1 MKIEHLGLFV
11 ADLEAAK
18 DFYTKY
24 FDGQAGPKYHNPRT
38 GFSSYFINL
47 AEGARLELCHKAD
60 LPQVA
65 TERLGLAYLAFSLGS
80 KEAVDAKVKE
90 LRAAGCDL
98 LSGPRITGDGC
109 YEAVVTDLEGN
120 LLELTTKK
128 RPGKFPASFWL
139 DLILRLKHPLG
150 PKEQGPLVLQLGLLV
165 ILLVRTSY

>member
-65 TERLGLAYLAFSLGS
+65 TERLGLAHLAFSLGS
-80 KEAVDAKVKE
+80 K
-90 LRAAGCDL
+90 
-98 LSGPRITGDGC
+98 
-109 YEAVVTDLEGN
+109 EAVVTDLEGN

-128 RPGKFPASFWL
+128 RPGKIPASFWL

-150 PKEQGPLVLQLGLLV
+150 PKEQGPLALQLGLLV

>member
-24 FDGQAGPKYHNPRT
+24 FNGQAGPKYHNPRT

-47 AEGARLELCHKAD
+47 AEGARLELCHKTD

-65 TERLGLAYLAFSLGS
+65 TERLGLAHLAFSLGS

-98 LSGPRITGDGC
+98 LSGPRITGDGY
-109 YEAVVTDLEGN
+109 YEAVVTDLEDN

-139 DLILRLKHPLG
+139 DLILRLKRPLG

-165 ILLVRTSY
+165 ILLVRTSC

>member
-18 DFYTKY
+18 DFYSQY
-24 FDGQAGPKYHNPRT
+24 FGGQAGPKYHNPRT

-65 TERLGLAYLAFSLGS
+65 TERLGLAHLAFSLGS
-80 KEAVDAKVKE
+80 K
-90 LRAAGCDL
+90 
-98 LSGPRITGDGC
+98 
-109 YEAVVTDLEGN
+109 EAVVTDLEGN

-150 PKEQGPLVLQLGLLV
+150 PKEQGPLVLQLGLFV
-165 ILLVRTSY
+165 ILLVRTSC

>member
-11 ADLEAAK
+11 SDLVAAK

-47 AEGARLELCHKAD
+47 AEGARLELYHKAD

-65 TERLGLAYLAFSLGS
+65 TERLGLAHLAFNLGS
-80 KEAVDAKVKE
+80 K
-90 LRAAGCDL
+90 
-98 LSGPRITGDGC
+98 
-109 YEAVVTDLEGN
+109 EAVVTDLEGN

-128 RPGKFPASFWL
+128 RPGKF
-139 DLILRLKHPLG
+139 
-150 PKEQGPLVLQLGLLV
+150 E
-165 ILLVRTSY
+165 VRHNC

>member
-18 DFYTKY
+18 NFYSQY
-24 FDGQAGPKYHNPRT
+24 FDGQAGSKYHNPRT

-65 TERLGLAYLAFSLGS
+65 TEHLGLAHLAFNLGS
-80 KEAVDAKVKE
+80 K
-90 LRAAGCDL
+90 
-98 LSGPRITGDGC
+98 
-109 YEAVVTDLEGN
+109 EAVVTDLEGN

-165 ILLVRTSY
+165 ILLVRTSC

>member
-1 MKIEHLGLFV
+1 MKIEHLGLFI

-18 DFYTKY
+18 DFYSQY

-65 TERLGLAYLAFSLGS
+65 TERIGLAHLAFSLGS
-80 KEAVDAKVKE
+80 K
-90 LRAAGCDL
+90 
-98 LSGPRITGDGC
+98 
-109 YEAVVTDLEGN
+109 EAVVTDLEGN

-128 RPGKFPASFWL
+128 RPGKIPASFWL

-165 ILLVRTSY
+165 ILLVRTSC

>member
-18 DFYTKY
+18 DFYSQY
-24 FDGQAGPKYHNPRT
+24 FGGQAGPKYHNPRT

-47 AEGARLELCHKAD
+47 AEGARLELCHKVD

-80 KEAVDAKVKE
+80 KEAV
-90 LRAAGCDL
+90 
-98 LSGPRITGDGC
+98 
-109 YEAVVTDLEGN
+109 VTDLEGN

-128 RPGKFPASFWL
+128 RPGKFEVQQKS
-139 DLILRLKHPLG
+139 
-150 PKEQGPLVLQLGLLV
+150 
-165 ILLVRTSY
+165 

>member
-18 DFYTKY
+18 DFYSQY
-24 FDGQAGPKYHNPRT
+24 FGGQAGPKYHNPRT

-65 TERLGLAYLAFSLGS
+65 TERIGLAHLVFSLGS
-80 KEAVDAKVKE
+80 K
-90 LRAAGCDL
+90 
-98 LSGPRITGDGC
+98 
-109 YEAVVTDLEGN
+109 EAVVTDLEGN

-128 RPGKFPASFWL
+128 RPGIFPASFWL

-165 ILLVRTSY
+165 ILLVRTSC

>member
-18 DFYTKY
+18 NFYSQY
-24 FDGQAGPKYHNPRT
+24 FGGQAGPKYHNPRT
-38 GFSSYFINL
+38 GFTSYFINL
-47 AEGARLELCHKAD
+47 AEGARLELCHKVD

-80 KEAVDAKVKE
+80 K
-90 LRAAGCDL
+90 
-98 LSGPRITGDGC
+98 
-109 YEAVVTDLEGN
+109 EAVVTDLEGN

-150 PKEQGPLVLQLGLLV
+150 PKEQGPLVLQSELLV
-165 ILLVRTSY
+165 ILLVRTSC

>member
-18 DFYTKY
+18 DFYSQY
-24 FDGQAGPKYHNPRT
+24 FDEQAGSKYHNPRT

-65 TERLGLAYLAFSLGS
+65 TERLGLAHLAFSLES
-80 KEAVDAKVKE
+80 K
-90 LRAAGCDL
+90 
-98 LSGPRITGDGC
+98 
-109 YEAVVTDLEGN
+109 EAVVTDLEGN

-128 RPGKFPASFWL
+128 RPGKIPASFWL

-150 PKEQGPLVLQLGLLV
+150 PKEQGPLALQLGLLV

>member
-18 DFYTKY
+18 NFYSQY
-24 FDGQAGPKYHNPRT
+24 FDGQAGSKYHNPRT
-38 GFSSYFINL
+38 GFSFYFINL
-47 AEGARLELCHKAD
+47 AEGARLELCHKVD

-65 TERLGLAYLAFSLGS
+65 TERLGLAYLAFSLES
-80 KEAVDAKVKE
+80 K
-90 LRAAGCDL
+90 
-98 LSGPRITGDGC
+98 
-109 YEAVVTDLEGN
+109 EAVVTDLEGN

-165 ILLVRTSY
+165 ILLVRTSC

>member
-24 FDGQAGPKYHNPRT
+24 FEGQAGPKYHNPWT

-65 TERLGLAYLAFSLGS
+65 TERIGLAYLAFSLGS
-80 KEAVDAKVKE
+80 K
-90 LRAAGCDL
+90 
-98 LSGPRITGDGC
+98 
-109 YEAVVTDLEGN
+109 EAVVTDLEGN

-128 RPGKFPASFWL
+128 RPGKIPASFWL

-165 ILLVRTSY
+165 ILLVRTSC

>member
-18 DFYTKY
+18 NFYSQY
-24 FDGQAGPKYHNPRT
+24 FDGQAGSKYHNPRT

-65 TERLGLAYLAFSLGS
+65 TEHLGLAHLAFNLGS
-80 KEAVDAKVKE
+80 K
-90 LRAAGCDL
+90 
-98 LSGPRITGDGC
+98 
-109 YEAVVTDLEGN
+109 EAVVTDLEGN

-128 RPGKFPASFWL
+128 RPGKFPASF
-139 DLILRLKHPLG
+139 
-150 PKEQGPLVLQLGLLV
+150 
-165 ILLVRTSY
+165 

>member
-18 DFYTKY
+18 DFYSQY
-24 FDGQAGPKYHNPRT
+24 FGGQAGPKYHNPRT

-65 TERLGLAYLAFSLGS
+65 TERLGLAHLAFSLGS
-80 KEAVDAKVKE
+80 K
-90 LRAAGCDL
+90 
-98 LSGPRITGDGC
+98 
-109 YEAVVTDLEGN
+109 EAVVTDLEGN

-165 ILLVRTSY
+165 ILLVRTSC

>member
-18 DFYTKY
+18 DFYSQY
-24 FDGQAGPKYHNPRT
+24 FGGQAGPKYHNPRT

-47 AEGARLELCHKAD
+47 AEGARLELCHKVD

-80 KEAVDAKVKE
+80 K
-90 LRAAGCDL
+90 
-98 LSGPRITGDGC
+98 
-109 YEAVVTDLEGN
+109 EAVVTDLEGN

-165 ILLVRTSY
+165 ILLVRTSC

>member
-1 MKIEHLGLFV
+1 MKIKHLGLFV

-18 DFYTKY
+18 DFYSQY
-24 FDGQAGPKYHNPRT
+24 FGGQAGPKYHNPRT

-65 TERLGLAYLAFSLGS
+65 TERLGLAHLAFSLGS

-98 LSGPRITGDGC
+98 LSGPRITGDGY

-128 RPGKFPASFWL
+128 RPGKIPASFWL
-139 DLILRLKHPLG
+139 DFI
-150 PKEQGPLVLQLGLLV
+150 
-165 ILLVRTSY
+165 

>member
-65 TERLGLAYLAFSLGS
+65 TERLGLAHLAFSLGS
-80 KEAVDAKVKE
+80 K
-90 LRAAGCDL
+90 
-98 LSGPRITGDGC
+98 
-109 YEAVVTDLEGN
+109 EAVVTDLEGN

-128 RPGKFPASFWL
+128 RPGKFPTSFWL
-139 DLILRLKHPLG
+139 DFI
-150 PKEQGPLVLQLGLLV
+150 
-165 ILLVRTSY
+165 